1 VLGPPERLLL
11 GLLGGPPPQESFGG
25 TFSTF
30 SPDGRW
36 LAYSSDETG
45 VYEVYVRSLPDG
57 KVTRQV
63 SDGGGT
69 EAQWLPNGD
78 LFYRVGQRWFAT
90 RVSTEPTLRWDPD
103 PPRLVFDTD
112 FVDTPGWSYAVSPD
126 GQRLLV
132 VKAAGPP
139 INQGRISLIVNWQ
152 SALAKK

>member
-1 VLGPPERLLL
+1 VQPKARFAGHPCPV
-11 GLLGGPPPQESFGG
+11 Q
-25 TFSTF
+25 
-30 SPDGRW
+30 DGR
-36 LAYSSDETG
+36 G
-45 VYEVYVRSLPDG
+45 
-57 KVTRQV
+57 
-63 SDGGGT
+63 
-69 EAQWLPNGD
+69 
-78 LFYRVGQRWFAT
+78 
-90 RVSTEPTLRWDPD
+90 DPD